1 MKINFTSFILIFFI
15 FLSGC
20 TPAPNE
26 GKTNSSQNI
35 PARKIV
41 TFENLFGLDAYGQA
55 HAWIVGF
62 EGTIVHTSDGGKT
75 WNHQMPPVQEDFY
88 DVAFIDEQTGW
99 IVGKYGTILH
109 TTNGGKDWIKQVS
122 GTDQR
127 LFKVH
132 FLNKDTGWAVGTFGT
147 ILHTSDGGKSWI
159 TQGAGEDRYYNGVFF
174 IDERHGWIV
183 GEYALIYH
191 TSDGGVTWASQKC
204 DDLIPVAPEKDF
216 PPPPP
221 HLYGVW
227 FISPET
233 GWATGLDGVIIRTD
247 DGGITW
253 KRLSTGAKYALYKV
267 TVIGQ
272 HGWAVG
278 DRGQYLMSTDS
289 GASWNKRE
297 NLIQTRFWLK
307 DVAFTDEQH
316 GWIIGAMGTIV
327 NTVDGGR
334 TWNKISGSFIQ

>member
-1 MKINFTSFILIFFI
+1 MQISFISIILIFSVC
-15 FLSGC
+15 LSGC
-20 TPAPNE
+20 TSPANE
-26 GKTNSSQNI
+26 GKANSPQNI
-35 PARKIV
+35 PTRKIV
-41 TFENLFGLDAYGQA
+41 TFENLFGLDAYGQQ

-75 WNHQMPPVQEDFY
+75 WQHQMPPVQEEFY
-88 DVAFIDEQTGW
+88 DVAFVDEQTGW

-109 TTNGGKDWIKQVS
+109 TANGGKEWIKQVS

-159 TQGAGEDRYYNGVFF
+159 KQGAGEDRYYNGVFF
-174 IDERHGWIV
+174 IDERHGWVV

-191 TSDGGVTWASQKC
+191 TSDGGVTWKAQKC
-204 DDLIPVAPEKDF
+204 DDLIPKAPEKDF

-233 GWATGLDGVIIRTD
+233 GWATGLDGIIIRTD
-247 DGGITW
+247 DGGATW
-253 KRLSTGAKYALYKV
+253 RRLATGAKYALYKI

-278 DRGQYLMSTDS
+278 DRGQYLMSADS
-289 GASWNKRE
+289 GASWTKRE

-327 NTVDGGR
+327 NTVDSGR
-334 TWNKISGSFIQ
+334 TWNKISGAFIQ